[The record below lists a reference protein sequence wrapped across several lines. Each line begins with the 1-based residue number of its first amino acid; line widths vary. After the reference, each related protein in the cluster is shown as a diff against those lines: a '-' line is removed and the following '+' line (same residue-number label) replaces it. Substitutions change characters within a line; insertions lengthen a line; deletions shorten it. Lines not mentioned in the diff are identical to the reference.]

1 MNYFSVGKP
10 VPGPEKRR
18 SRRQNVHCTGV
29 IYDDQGSIVAQCV
42 MTDVSASG
50 AKLLLEPGLNV
61 PDWFVLALS
70 RNAGV
75 RRNCQVVWRR
85 AESIGVCFV
94 SSR

>member
-1 MNYFSVGKP
+1 M
-10 VPGPEKRR
+10 
-18 SRRQNVHCTGV
+18 GV

-50 AKLLLEPGLNV
+50 AKLLLEPGFNV